1 MFKPPLR
8 PADILLALGLLVI
21 AGVGSNPTSAY
32 AQSNPDLAPNIIR
45 LDSCSETYEQIEQYK
60 DLKVTCDYQ
69 VNGQDAAVTL
79 ESELK
84 NPDQNPA
91 PHWTALVWILDDR
104 DAPTNEK
111 EALRFNSTQSKNE
124 NPDAYVDGQK
134 ILKVRIEGHVPRAY
148 HHTDP
153 HQYRLGH
160 TYRHETPRPTEFD
173 ILRVSLGRAA
183 SAVTARPVTATSV
196 AEEWREVSSLYDEF
210 AAETNTPEE
219 LVAETGRKLLDE
231 GYIDIAK
238 TLLETAQDV
247 PTGNPENRGK
257 SKIGWYIGGG
267 VSAVIVGVAI
277 VVVFVIAMAN
287 RDNGDTGTRRHRNT
301 VNSPPGGP
309 NRPAGAPPRR

>member
-21 AGVGSNPTSAY
+21 AGVGGNPTNAY
-32 AQSNPDLAPNIIR
+32 AQSNQQSHTIT
-45 LDSCSETYEQIEQYK
+45 LDSCSETYEQIIQYK
-60 DLKVTCDYQ
+60 SLKVTCDYQ
-69 VNGQDAAVTL
+69 VNGELAAVTL
-79 ESELK
+79 KSDLR

-91 PHWTALVWILDDR
+91 PHWTAQVWILADS
-104 DAPTNEK
+104 DAPTTEK
-111 EALRFNSTQSKNE
+111 EALHYNSTQSNDE
-124 NPDAYVDGQK
+124 NPDAYVDGEK

-153 HQYRLGH
+153 HEDRLGH
-160 TYRHETPRPTEFD
+160 TYRHETPRPTEFE

-183 SAVTARPVTATSV
+183 STITARPVTATSV
-196 AEEWREVSSLYDEF
+196 AIEWREVSSLYDEF
-210 AAETNTPEE
+210 AAETDTPEKR
-219 LVAETGRKLLDE
+219 VAETGRKLLDE

-247 PTGNPENRGK
+247 QAGNPENRGK

-267 VSAVIVGVAI
+267 VSAVIVGVGI

-287 RDNGDTGTRRHRNT
+287 RDNGDTGSRRHRNPA
-301 VNSPPGGP
+301 NSPSGGP